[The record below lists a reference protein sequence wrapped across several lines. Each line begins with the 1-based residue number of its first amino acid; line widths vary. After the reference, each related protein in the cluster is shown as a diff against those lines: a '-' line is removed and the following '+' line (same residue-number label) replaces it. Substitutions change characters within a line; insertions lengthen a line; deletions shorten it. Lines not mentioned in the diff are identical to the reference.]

1 MRGSVVDFAVQNN
14 DNYVPV
20 QNGSMYPQQMEWL
33 MQQQRMQCNQQAI
46 NASRAYHLEPMN
58 AAQQQQMGQMGQQ
71 SPQQQPQTLSQT
83 GSMMMSNGMGMLQP
97 YGQMDGM
104 PSPPPPQQQQQM
116 GQQMGMA
123 GNGMQGYGGPGGMGG
138 TVQSGNGMAY
148 GNCNFGGMASPHSLS
163 SGAGSGGNGNGLNG
177 EGGAAEWSQINFQGV
192 LHNAADPQLQQN
204 LLKQDDGTPLP
215 FPPSHLL
222 AQYPPDYQQQ
232 MVFYYRLLRLQYPE
246 LYQQYV
252 NYYETFYEP
261 LYFPHPPTPEVKEHR
276 VPPPKKK
283 APPPQHLQPRPA
295 PPPQPVASP
304 PQMQQP
310 LSPPVQEPPAEPPHK
325 KPEGL
330 QHCNSTLNGGTGR
343 QSSLRRQNSMR
354 RAEVNQLKNE
364 GGLRRLPSMRK
375 S

>member
-1 MRGSVVDFAVQNN
+1 MRGSAVDFAVQNN

-71 SPQQQPQTLSQT
+71 SLQQQPQTLSQT

-97 YGQMDGM
+97 YGQMGGM
-104 PSPPPPQQQQQM
+104 LSPPSPQQQQQQQ
-116 GQQMGMA
+116 QQMGMA

-138 TVQSGNGMAY
+138 AVQ
-148 GNCNFGGMASPHSLS
+148 
-163 SGAGSGGNGNGLNG
+163 GGNGNGLNG
-177 EGGAAEWSQINFQGV
+177 EGRAAEWSQINFQGV
-192 LHNAADPQLQQN
+192 LHNAADLQLQQN

-276 VPPPKKK
+276 VPPPKK

-330 QHCNSTLNGGTGR
+330 HHCSSTQNGGTGR